1 MLPWLDA
8 CRYQLLQLCW
18 DQQHHPEHRDKL
30 LRRPAVY
37 YQLRPEVTAEYLKRH
52 SVKYDNCDS
61 MFSEKAN
68 LKRHKKGAVGKFMCD
83 DCSKFFCT
91 RKVLKGNKCD
101 KLLLADKS
109 DTSIVCVECYEVFTS
124 RRALMGLWG
133 FMMRCS
139 KIYVVFSDICTIVYV
154 ITRNAV

>member
-83 DCSKFFCT
+83 DCAKFFCT
-91 RKVLKGNKCD
+91 GKALKGNKCD
-101 KLLLADKS
+101 KL
-109 DTSIVCVECYEVFTS
+109 S

-133 FMMRCS
+133 FMMMRCS
-139 KIYVVFSDICTIVYV
+139 KIYVVFSDICTICT